1 MAIVALVSDY
11 TSKFPRRTGII
22 RILYAGLYS
31 LRGFRDAWV
40 NESAFRQEVLLA
52 VILIPGAFWLGQT
65 AVERILLVGCI
76 ALVLIV
82 ELLNSAVETSINRI
96 GTEIHPLSGRAKDMG
111 SAAVLVSLLLT
122 LFVWGTILVGRFY

>member
-1 MAIVALVSDY
+1 MSDY
-11 TSKFPRRTGII
+11 TSKFPRRTGIG

-31 LRGFRDAWV
+31 LRGFREAWV
-40 NESAFRQEVLLA
+40 NESAFRQEVVLA
-52 VILIPGAFWLGQT
+52 VFLVPAAFWLGET
-65 AVERILLVGCI
+65 PVERILLIGCV

-96 GTEIHPLSGRAKDMG
+96 GTELHPLSGRAKDMG

-122 LFVWGTILVGRFY
+122 LFVWAMIFAGRYY